1 VAYLALGDPLTFI
14 IDGSFQFQSDGK
26 LDTGNVLVRRVEG
39 DLSVYGVTALSD
51 TRGPVEGVIAPRR
64 SRWVREKVE
73 DDRGGAKGEMNLP
86 AEYVMM

>member
-39 DLSVYGVTALSD
+39 DLSVYGVPALSD
-51 TRGPVEGVIAPRR
+51 PRGPAEGVIVPRR
-64 SRWVREKVE
+64 SRWFQEK
-73 DDRGGAKGEMNLP
+73 G
-86 AEYVMM
+86 